1 MNAKLKTLIVDD
13 EPMARSFLASLLLS
27 HAEVEV
33 IGMVGSVAEAR
44 VFLQQETPDLVLLD
58 MEMPGEPGLN
68 LQHDLPP
75 GTLTIFVTAFADY
88 AHRAFD
94 FGARDY
100 LLKPVDPLRLTLA
113 LERLETPL
121 RGQVSKALEDDIEYV
136 VEEGRISRV
145 PLKRILWI
153 EASQNYTQVRLI
165 CAESNQLVARTMT
178 EWEAV
183 LPTQHFERLS
193 RSIIVNLTRIQ
204 RVRWLSRAESF
215 VDFTDYAQ
223 PLTLGRTA
231 AMRLKARLKN
241 LPPP

>member
-1 MNAKLKTLIVDD
+1 MNEKLKTLIVDD
-13 EPMARSFLASLLLS
+13 EPMARSFLASLFAP
-27 HAEVEV
+27 HAGVEV
-33 IGMVGSVAEAR
+33 VGMVGSVAEAQD
-44 VFLQQETPDLVLLD
+44 FLKQETPDLVLLD

-100 LLKPVDPLRLTLA
+100 LLKPVDPLRLALA
-113 LERLETPL
+113 LERLETPYPG
-121 RGQVSKALEDDIEYV
+121 RMAEAADDDIECV
-136 VEEGRISRV
+136 VEEGKITRV
-145 PLKRILWI
+145 SLDRILWV
-153 EASQNYTQVRLI
+153 EAAQNYTQVRLTGVDS
-165 CAESNQLVARTMT
+165 AQLVARTMA

-183 LPTQHFERLS
+183 LPTQRFERLS
-193 RSIIVNLTRIQ
+193 RSIIVNLPRIQ
-204 RVRWLSRAESF
+204 TVRWFSRAESL
-215 VDFTDYAQ
+215 VDFTDCAQ